1 MKDHSENASP
11 ELGQCPRGSNA
22 GQDIMDKEG
31 SRLCSAEAGSS
42 LVASAHQT
50 YQWVRDQGSSTEARG
65 SPVAQSPPEQQP
77 DPGSSQAQETQ
88 GQDLSIT
95 AGCDPQANIESHRAQ
110 RNRRL
115 PAHLD
120 SYVCYSVR
128 YKNPVSADSS
138 PSVSILCTRYPLHNY
153 VTCTR
158 FPATHRNF

>member
-1 MKDHSENASP
+1 M
-11 ELGQCPRGSNA
+11 GSNV
-22 GQDIMDKEG
+22 GHDIMDKGGSGPYLSEG
-31 SRLCSAEAGSS
+31 GSS
-42 LVASAHQT
+42 PVASANQVD
-50 YQWVRDQGSSTEARG
+50 QSVLDQGSCTEARG